1 LNSLDVDITGL
12 EMLILTAGG
21 FCFGTEVDNIISVVT
36 SSMEI
41 KQIDKS
47 IPLIDLPMQLGTT
60 RSASDDAKKAPCD
73 ALSANRHKGS
83 VALLIDTLKGIAGV
97 WVESVN
103 GVVNIPLEKIGPLP
117 TFLRSRMRTDCIW
130 GIGIIESV
138 LEKQEQELVIL
149 LDLGRYVLQY
159 L

>member
-1 LNSLDVDITGL
+1 LNSSDIDIAEL
-12 EMLILTAGG
+12 EMLVLTAGG
-21 FCFGTEVDNIISVVT
+21 FSFGTEVDNIISVVT

-41 KQIDKS
+41 RKIDKS

-60 RSASDDAKKAPCD
+60 GLVSDDAKKASYD
-73 ALSANRHKGS
+73 ALSANHHKGS

-103 GVVNIPLEKIGPLP
+103 GVVNIPLENICPLP

-149 LDLGRYVLQY
+149 LDLGRYVLQH